1 MANKIWAVVANKE
14 ISEIKKTFT
23 KEMEKEFDKYI
34 AYLQQR
40 VSSESPN
47 ESDDAAGLGKFDL
60 CGKYY
65 EAAYLIMEL
74 TFFTVLSFISFIEI
88 SKEEYDSED
97 YKYLK
102 D

>member
-1 MANKIWAVVANKE
+1 MANKIWAVVADKE
-14 ISEIKKTFT
+14 INEIAKTFT
-23 KEMEKEFDKYI
+23 KEMEKEFDEYI

-40 VSSESPN
+40 ISSENPDG
-47 ESDDAAGLGKFDL
+47 SDDAVGLGKLDL

-74 TFFTVLSFISFIEI
+74 PFLTVLTFVSFIEI
-88 SKEEYDSED
+88 SKEEYDSDE